1 MPHDEQDAENAEI
14 QAESSAGLQS
24 YEEDKTGWRKAG
36 HGQTTRKVAQSITKL
51 LSYPA
56 PWASSSGNTQMSETE
71 LEKIKV
77 RTAEHFEND
86 KNNISWL
93 KEGILVDSVSL
104 WPYCLQGLATTAAGT
119 LQGSVIIRSAVWPT
133 EVLGFCVTGVDM
145 QLTNEKHA
153 DEKPI
158 NAIIINSVSEF
169 NITDGPAKETPS
181 EKKLSEFST
190 SLSSLEEC
198 QTKFSYLQTDTSVHQ
213 RDTDEECASLIL
225 TCLFC
230 QFWDCLLML
239 PDTCETVC
247 TKLCCP
253 SHRYHHTSDESHPR
267 NDCKC
272 NCDVDCS
279 LFESCHETSECLELA
294 MEISEI
300 CYR

>member
-1 MPHDEQDAENAEI
+1 
-14 QAESSAGLQS
+14 
-24 YEEDKTGWRKAG
+24 
-36 HGQTTRKVAQSITKL
+36 
-51 LSYPA
+51 
-56 PWASSSGNTQMSETE
+56 MSETE

-93 KEGILVDSVSL
+93 KEGLSSSLQNPLGDS
-104 WPYCLQGLATTAAGT
+104 
-119 LQGSVIIRSAVWPT
+119 
-133 EVLGFCVTGVDM
+133 DM

-169 NITDGPAKETPS
+169 NITDGPAKETPG

-247 TKLCCP
+247 TNLCCP

-267 NDCKC
+267 NDCNC

-279 LFESCHETSECLELA
+279 LFESCHETSDCLELA

>member
-1 MPHDEQDAENAEI
+1 DEGFEHVIEIRQDFN
-14 QAESSAGLQS
+14 S
-24 YEEDKTGWRKAG
+24 
-36 HGQTTRKVAQSITKL
+36 KL
-51 LSYPA
+51 LSTTYETRL
-56 PWASSSGNTQMSETE
+56 SSSIQNP
-71 LEKIKV
+71 L
-77 RTAEHFEND
+77 A
-86 KNNISWL
+86 
-93 KEGILVDSVSL
+93 DSD
-104 WPYCLQGLATTAAGT
+104 T
-119 LQGSVIIRSAVWPT
+119 
-133 EVLGFCVTGVDM
+133 

-153 DEKPI
+153 EEKPI
-158 NAIIINSVSEF
+158 NAIVINSVSEF

-181 EKKLSEFST
+181 EKKLSESST

-198 QTKFSYLQTDTSVHQ
+198 QAKFSYLQTDTSVHQ

-247 TKLCCP
+247 INLCCP
-253 SHRYHHTSDESHPR
+253 SHRYHHTSDESHSR
-267 NDCKC
+267 NDCNC

>member
-1 MPHDEQDAENAEI
+1 M
-14 QAESSAGLQS
+14 
-24 YEEDKTGWRKAG
+24 
-36 HGQTTRKVAQSITKL
+36 
-51 LSYPA
+51 
-56 PWASSSGNTQMSETE
+56 
-71 LEKIKV
+71 
-77 RTAEHFEND
+77 
-86 KNNISWL
+86 
-93 KEGILVDSVSL
+93 GID
-104 WPYCLQGLATTAAGT
+104 T
-119 LQGSVIIRSAVWPT
+119 
-133 EVLGFCVTGVDM
+133 

-181 EKKLSEFST
+181 EKKLSESST

-239 PDTCETVC
+239 PDTCEMVC
-247 TKLCCP
+247 TNLCCP
-253 SHRYHHTSDESHPR
+253 SHGYHHTSDESHAW
-267 NDCKC
+267 NDCNC
-272 NCDVDCS
+272 NCDMDCS

-300 CYR
+300 CYH

>member
-1 MPHDEQDAENAEI
+1 
-14 QAESSAGLQS
+14 
-24 YEEDKTGWRKAG
+24 
-36 HGQTTRKVAQSITKL
+36 
-51 LSYPA
+51 
-56 PWASSSGNTQMSETE
+56 MSETE

-86 KNNISWL
+86 KSNIPWL
-93 KEGILVDSVSL
+93 KEGKSHSISPSL
-104 WPYCLQGLATTAAGT
+104 GDPYT
-119 LQGSVIIRSAVWPT
+119 
-133 EVLGFCVTGVDM
+133 

-153 DEKPI
+153 EEKPI

-169 NITDGPAKETPS
+169 SITDGPSQESPN
-181 EKKLSEFST
+181 EKNLSGSST

-198 QTKFSYLQTDTSVHQ
+198 QTKFPYLQTNTSVHR
-213 RDTDEECASLIL
+213 RDADEECASLIL

-230 QFWDCLLML
+230 QFLDCLLML

-247 TKLCCP
+247 INLCCP
-253 SHRYHHTSDESHPR
+253 SHRYYSASDENHPR
-267 NDCKC
+267 NDC
-272 NCDVDCS
+272 NLTCDMDCS

>member
-1 MPHDEQDAENAEI
+1 
-14 QAESSAGLQS
+14 
-24 YEEDKTGWRKAG
+24 
-36 HGQTTRKVAQSITKL
+36 
-51 LSYPA
+51 
-56 PWASSSGNTQMSETE
+56 MSETE
-71 LEKIKV
+71 LEKTKA

-93 KEGILVDSVSL
+93 KEGLSSSV
-104 WPYCLQGLATTAAGT
+104 QN
-119 LQGSVIIRSAVWPT
+119 R
-133 EVLGFCVTGVDM
+133 LGDPDT

-181 EKKLSEFST
+181 EKKLSEPNT

-198 QTKFSYLQTDTSVHQ
+198 QTKFSYLQTDTSVHP
-213 RDTDEECASLIL
+213 RDTDEECASLVL
-225 TCLFC
+225 ACLFG

-239 PDTCETVC
+239 PHACETVC
-247 TKLCCP
+247 TNWCCP
-253 SHRYHHTSDESHPR
+253 SHRYHHTSDESHSR
-267 NDCKC
+267 NDCNC
-272 NCDVDCS
+272 SCDVDCS
-279 LFESCHETSECLELA
+279 LFESCHETSDCLELA

>member
-1 MPHDEQDAENAEI
+1 MVEPQEDVGENGMLQNGGCPHQGSEPAEDN
-14 QAESSAGLQS
+14 
-24 YEEDKTGWRKAG
+24 KA
-36 HGQTTRKVAQSITKL
+36 
-51 LSYPA
+51 
-56 PWASSSGNTQMSETE
+56 
-71 LEKIKV
+71 
-77 RTAEHFEND
+77 
-86 KNNISWL
+86 SWL
-93 KEGILVDSVSL
+93 EAWTLAMAKLKITVSSL
-104 WPYCLQGLATTAAGT
+104 
-119 LQGSVIIRSAVWPT
+119 RS
-133 EVLGFCVTGVDM
+133 CVTLNM
-145 QLTNEKHA
+145 QLTNEKLA

-181 EKKLSEFST
+181 EKKLSESST

-247 TKLCCP
+247 TNLCCP
-253 SHRYHHTSDESHPR
+253 SHRYHHTSDESHSR
-267 NDCKC
+267 NDCSC

>member
-1 MPHDEQDAENAEI
+1 
-14 QAESSAGLQS
+14 
-24 YEEDKTGWRKAG
+24 
-36 HGQTTRKVAQSITKL
+36 
-51 LSYPA
+51 
-56 PWASSSGNTQMSETE
+56 MSETE

-77 RTAEHFEND
+77 RTAEPFEND

-93 KEGILVDSVSL
+93 KEGLGTSILSCLGDS
-104 WPYCLQGLATTAAGT
+104 
-119 LQGSVIIRSAVWPT
+119 
-133 EVLGFCVTGVDM
+133 DM
-145 QLTNEKHA
+145 QLTNERHA

-158 NAIIINSVSEF
+158 NAIVINSVSEF
-169 NITDGPAKETPS
+169 NITDGPAKETPR
-181 EKKLSEFST
+181 EKDVSQSSAS

-198 QTKFSYLQTDTSVHQ
+198 QTKFSYLQADTSVHH

-230 QFWDCLLML
+230 QFLDCLLML

-247 TKLCCP
+247 TNLCCP
-253 SHRYHHTSDESHPR
+253 SHRYHHAPDENHPR
-267 NDCKC
+267 NDCNC
-272 NCDVDCS
+272 NCDMDCS

>member
-1 MPHDEQDAENAEI
+1 MKTQDSLSVQEGGPA
-14 QAESSAGLQS
+14 LQRLKRS
-24 YEEDKTGWRKAG
+24 NLRGW
-36 HGQTTRKVAQSITKL
+36 I
-51 LSYPA
+51 
-56 PWASSSGNTQMSETE
+56 WDTQ
-71 LEKIKV
+71 V
-77 RTAEHFEND
+77 
-86 KNNISWL
+86 
-93 KEGILVDSVSL
+93 
-104 WPYCLQGLATTAAGT
+104 
-119 LQGSVIIRSAVWPT
+119 
-133 EVLGFCVTGVDM
+133 
-145 QLTNEKHA
+145 TNEKHA

-181 EKKLSEFST
+181 EKKLSESST

-198 QTKFSYLQTDTSVHQ
+198 QTKCSYLQTDTSVHQ

-247 TKLCCP
+247 INTCCP
-253 SHRYHHTSDESHPR
+253 SHRYHHTSDESHSR
-267 NDCKC
+267 NDRNC
-272 NCDVDCS
+272 NCDMDCS